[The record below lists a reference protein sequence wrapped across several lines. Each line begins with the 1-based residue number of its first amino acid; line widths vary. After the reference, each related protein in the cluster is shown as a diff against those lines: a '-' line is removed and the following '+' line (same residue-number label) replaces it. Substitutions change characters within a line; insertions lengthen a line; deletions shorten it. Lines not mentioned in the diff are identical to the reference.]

1 VAEYQ
6 KEYGKRN
13 RVSIMARQRLWRAE
27 RRLIAAIGTGDEEAI
42 QKRRWELAL
51 LGELIHVFA
60 AW

>member
-1 VAEYQ
+1 
-6 KEYGKRN
+6 
-13 RVSIMARQRLWRAE
+13 MARQRLWRAE

>member
-1 VAEYQ
+1 MAEYQ